1 MRKEEMRKI
10 VNLELKSLLPSGL
23 TSKGE
28 RLWRFLFNMLRQND
42 LAQQDSKG
50 GGLISTECIKQLK
63 EKNPEVFL
71 S

>member
-23 TSKGE
+23 TGE
-28 RLWRFLFNMLRQND
+28 GEKLWRFLFNMLRQND
-42 LAQQDSKG
+42 LAQQNPKG
-50 GGLISTECIKQLK
+50 GGFISSECIKQLK

-71 S
+71 G